1 MNCRICNTEAL
12 KVFDAKVLNKY
23 NVSYFKCSK
32 CDVLFTEKPYWLDEA
47 YSRTINLSD
56 TGLLSRNLYFSQII
70 SVLLFFEFDK
80 YARYLD
86 YAGGYGVFTRLMR
99 DIGFDFYWNDP
110 YTQNLLANGF
120 EYNLETNLKFELL
133 TAFEVF
139 EHLENPNAEIEK
151 MLTLSESIALST
163 ELLPADVP
171 DLKWWYYGFD
181 HGQHITF
188 YSSKTFSHLAQ
199 MFNLN
204 YYNIDGIQLLTKKK
218 FSRSK
223 IILLKKIR
231 NYGPLQLV
239 KMIMKSKTFS
249 DHLDLRNHS

>member
-80 YARYLD
+80 YAKYLD

-120 EYNLETNLKFELL
+120 EYNLESSLKFELL

-139 EHLENPNAEIEK
+139 EHLENPNTEIEK

-163 ELLPADVP
+163 ELLPADLP

-188 YSSKTFSHLAQ
+188 YSAKTFIYLAQ
-199 MFNLN
+199 KFNLN

-218 FSRSK
+218 LNRSK